1 MSENIIE
8 FKNVVFGYRQGM
20 ININDV
26 SFNIKAGEY
35 VCVIGHNGSGKSTIS
50 KLVMGLITPQS
61 GQIFIKDLE
70 MNNTNIKKIRNYLGI
85 VFQNP
90 DNQFIGLTVEDDIVF
105 GLENNKVP
113 QNLMSDVVD
122 LVSKAVGMNDFV
134 KDAPSMLSGGQK
146 QRVAIASTLASNPE
160 IVIFDESTAMLDPNA
175 KEELKKLMYYLKDKY
190 KKTIISVTHD
200 MEEVTQA
207 DKVIVMSGGKVLKIG
222 SPKEIFENR
231 DFLLNVKLD
240 VPFNLKLCME
250 LEKQNKSKTKHFDL
264 HIDSESI
271 INDICKIK

>member
-1 MSENIIE
+1 MSDNIIE
-8 FKNVVFGYRQGM
+8 FKNVIFGYKPNM

-26 SFNIKAGEY
+26 SFKINAGEY

-50 KLVMGLITPQS
+50 KLIMGLISPQS
-61 GQIFIKDLE
+61 GQIFVKDLE
-70 MNNTNIKKIRNYLGI
+70 LNRNNIKKIRNYLGI

-113 QNLMSDVVD
+113 QNLMSDVVN
-122 LVSKAVGMNDFV
+122 LVSKAVGMEDFI
-134 KDAPSMLSGGQK
+134 KDAPNMLSGGQK

-207 DKVIVMSGGKVLKIG
+207 DKVIVMSGGKILKIG
-222 SPKEIFENR
+222 TPKEIFEDRN
-231 DFLLNVKLD
+231 FLLNVKLD

-250 LEKQNKSKTKHFDL
+250 LEKQNKSKDKHYDL
-264 HIDSESI
+264 HIEAADVIDE
-271 INDICKIK
+271 ICKIK